1 MVTLV
6 NLSKNFGNQ
15 HILRNIT
22 HTFEKG
28 SKTVLLGS
36 NGSGKSTLIK
46 ILSGA
51 QEATENAPSY
61 LINGDAISAV
71 EAGRICSLA
80 APYAELNPM
89 FSLKETIEFHAEM
102 CGFSPEVDID
112 HWITKAGLKSH
123 LNKRLKTFSSGMK
136 QRVRLLLAV
145 ASPRPLL
152 LLDEPTSNLDKDG
165 VEFYKSLIRE
175 LALEKTIIVASNYIK
190 HEYEFCKGEL
200 LLEKHY

>member
-1 MVTLV
+1 MITLV

-15 HILRNIT
+15 LILRNIT

-28 SKTVLLGS
+28 SKTVILGS

-61 LINGDAISAV
+61 QINGQKILAV
-71 EAGRICSLA
+71 EAGGICSLA

-89 FSLKETIEFHAEM
+89 FNLKETVDFHAEM
-102 CGFSPEVDID
+102 CGFTQGVDID
-112 HWITKAGLKSH
+112 YWITKAGLKSH
-123 LNKRLKTFSSGMK
+123 LNKRLQTYSSGMK

-165 VEFYKSLIRE
+165 VEFYKSLIQVV
-175 LALEKTIIVASNYIK
+175 ALEKTIIVASNYLK
-190 HEYEFCKGEL
+190 HEYDFCSGEL